1 MQRNERARL
10 LHLLQD
16 ALVLDQVLLVAPVR
30 QPQLLHGQVLGQVPA
45 PAVQQRPGHQA
56 GHAGPGPVLPAG
68 EDADEEDQDEVPGR
82 VEDVEGGEE
91 EQEVRLH
98 RGVLHVIEEEGGGFV
113 GSRGSVSRVLIG
125 MVEHKVA
132 FYVFVSFFFLL
143 LKQLWSFS

>member
-16 ALVLDQVLLVAPVR
+16 ALVLDQVLLVAPLR
-30 QPQLLHGQVLGQVPA
+30 QPQLLHGQVLGQVAA

-113 GSRGSVSRVLIG
+113 GDPRGSVSRVLIVRVG
-125 MVEHKVA
+125 WSNTKLPFMFLLV
-132 FYVFVSFFFLL
+132 FFFYC
-143 LKQLWSFS
+143 

>member
-1 MQRNERARL
+1 MQRNEGARL

-16 ALVLDQVLLVAPVR
+16 ALVLDQVLLVAPLR
-30 QPQLLHGQVLGQVPA
+30 QPQLLHGQVLGQVAA

-98 RGVLHVIEEEGGGFV
+98 RGVLHVIEEEGEGFV
-113 GSRGSVSRVLIG
+113 GDPRGSVSRVLIVRVG
-125 MVEHKVA
+125 WSNTKLPFMFLLV
-132 FYVFVSFFFLL
+132 FFFYC
-143 LKQLWSFS
+143 